1 MQTDK
6 ILVSAN
12 GTGWDKALEEA
23 SKFATYVGLDKKASM
38 RVRLMTEEALGLI
51 ESIAG
56 DFNAEYRLESDKDC
70 AVRLYL
76 KAKTDM
82 DFVKRKELIAA
93 SSDKKNS
100 AARGI
105 MGKIRQ
111 IIENAMYSVDEV
123 GTLSMEYGGSP
134 LMYGNMGMYETD
146 PSAAINS
153 MSYMWSLENYK
164 GSVEGTKDKDAASKE
179 AWDELEKSI
188 IASIAD
194 DVKVGVS
201 GNTVE
206 LVIEKKKF

>member
-12 GTGWDKALEEA
+12 GTGWDKALEES
-23 SKFATYVGLDKKASM
+23 SKFSSYIGLDKKAAM

-51 ESIAG
+51 EAIAG
-56 DFNAEYRLESDKDC
+56 DFNAEYRIESDKNC

-82 DFVKRKELIAA
+82 DFAKRKELIAA
-93 SSDKKNS
+93 SSDKKN
-100 AARGI
+100 AAAKGI

-111 IIENAMYSVDEV
+111 VIENAMYSVDEV
-123 GTLSMEYGGSP
+123 GTLSVEYGGTP
-134 LMYGNMGMYETD
+134 LMFGNMGMYETD
-146 PSAAINS
+146 PSVAINS

-164 GSVEGTKDKDAASKE
+164 GSVEGSKDKDTASKE

-206 LVIEKKKF
+206 IVIEKKSF